1 MKHDVYCSFCGA
13 NPSAELLHL
22 FPGPDVSICSACA
35 GSALQT
41 ILDGRK
47 VPAAAPAPAEPK
59 PACCSFCR
67 QPAAKVKW
75 MHSRNGHGICDQCLV
90 FCVDLAL
97 ADKKPLPYAASP

>member
-1 MKHDVYCSFCGA
+1 MKYDRHCSFCGA
-13 NPSAELLHL
+13 NPSAELLRI

-41 ILDGRK
+41 ILDERN
-47 VPAAAPAPAEPK
+47 VTAATSAQAEPK

-75 MHSRNGHGICDQCLV
+75 MHSRNGHGICDRCLV
-90 FCVDLAL
+90 FCVDIVLE
-97 ADKKPLPYAASP
+97 DKKPSPFAASL